1 MKIWQII
8 IIILLSACKNGSEP
22 DPPII
27 QIQPFVAVPPPP
39 QEPIATVAPTSF
51 IDYCNITNGVIG
63 SGRLGVTPLE
73 RSVLIVAVG
82 SSSTEGIGASTPEKS
97 YPAFMQ
103 SFLNKNTK
111 NVTFIVVNKGVS
123 GDTIAGIEARLD
135 RDVLSKQ
142 PQVVLLQTGLSD
154 ALSGSSTADY
164 YSGLTR
170 VVKKL
175 KKNSSVILMN
185 SQLYPG
191 EPSNHLGILA
201 ILNTVA
207 AEQNVPIVDRYG
219 IFSNAINKN
228 VVKIEDILAS
238 DKMHNND
245 LGYQCMGKI
254 SAELIIIATN

>member
-1 MKIWQII
+1 MKIWQIL
-8 IIILLSACKNGSEP
+8 IIILLSACKNGSET

-27 QIQPFVAVPPPP
+27 QIQSIVAVAPPP
-39 QEPIATVAPTSF
+39 QEPIASVSPISF
-51 IDYCNITNGVIG
+51 MDYCNITNGVIG
-63 SGRLGVTPLE
+63 SGRLVVTPLE
-73 RSVLIVAVG
+73 WRVLIVAVG

-97 YPAFMQ
+97 YSAFMQ

-111 NVTFIVVNKGVS
+111 NVTFVVVNKGVS

-135 RDVLSKQ
+135 RDVLSLQ

-154 ALSGSSTADY
+154 ALSGTSTADY
-164 YSGLTR
+164 YAGLTR

-191 EPSNHLGILA
+191 EPSNHLGILS
-201 ILNTVA
+201 ILNTVS
-207 AEQNVPIVDRYG
+207 AEQNVPVVDRYG

-228 VVKIEDILAS
+228 FVKIEDILAS
-238 DKMHNND
+238 DKIHNND

-254 SAELIIIATN
+254 SAELIITATY